1 VGKKKH
7 SINMMFTILL
17 LGIFALTAIF
27 VAVMGARVYANS
39 ADKLHANF
47 DTRTSIVYLS
57 EKIRTNPGDNYSVRE
72 VDGNTALVLT
82 EELGQYVFESWIF
95 VRNDRLCEIT
105 VMQGDTVL
113 PGVAQQIMDLR
124 SLDARLV
131 DGGIEI
137 TVVTVAGDT
146 NSTFISQ
153 RVGSKGVA
161 R

>member
-1 VGKKKH
+1 
-7 SINMMFTILL
+7 MMFTILL

-27 VAVMGARVYANS
+27 VAVMGAKVYANS

-57 EKIRTNPGDNYSVRE
+57 EKIRTSAGDNYDVRD

-82 EELGQYVFESWIF
+82 EEIGDFVLESWIF
-95 VRNDRLCEIT
+95 VHNDRLCEIT
-105 VMQGDTVL
+105 ITPGDTVL

-124 SLDARLV
+124 SLDAQLKN
-131 DGGIEI
+131 GGIEI

-146 NSTFISQ
+146 NSTFISG
-153 RVGSKGVA
+153 RTG
-161 R
+161 